1 MEKFEIVKAYN
12 DFEKRIDDLEKVIN
26 PLFLSEKIK
35 KLEQEMLS
43 TSFWNDNDN
52 ASLIINE
59 LNDAKEKINSLNE
72 VKQALAEIRDVLEF
86 DDVELF
92 AEVEE
97 PILKL
102 NNTLEKFEVN
112 LLLNGEY
119 DQNNAIMELHPGA
132 GGTESQ
138 DWALMLYRM
147 YRRFAERKGFT
158 FELLDYQEAL
168 DAGIKSA
175 TFLVKGKN
183 AYGYLKSEHGVHR
196 LVRISPFDSNA
207 RRHTSFA
214 ACSVI
219 PEMDDR
225 IEIKIA
231 DDDIKID
238 TYRVSGAG
246 GQHVNRT
253 DSAIR
258 ITHIPT
264 GIVVTCQNE
273 RSQIQNKARA
283 MSVLKAKLFQLEQKE
298 KEKKLQSI
306 TGSLDDNAFGSQIRS
321 YVLHPYA
328 MVKDHRTLAES
339 SNPASVLD
347 GDLDK
352 FINAY
357 LKYNAEHQKEVRNA
371 K

>member
-26 PLFLSEKIK
+26 PSFLHNKIK
-35 KLEQEMLS
+35 KLEDSMLDPH
-43 TSFWNDNDN
+43 FWDDANT
-52 ASLIINE
+52 ASSIINE
-59 LNDAKEKINSLNE
+59 LNDAKERINNLNE
-72 VKQALAEIRDVLEF
+72 VKRELSEIKDVIEL
-86 DDVELF
+86 DDEELF
-92 AEVEE
+92 METDES
-97 PILKL
+97 INNL
-102 NNTLEKFEVN
+102 NSKLEKFEVD
-112 LLLNGEY
+112 LLLNGPY
-119 DQNNAIMELHPGA
+119 DHNNAIVELHPGA

-147 YRRFAERKGFT
+147 YRRFAERKGFD
-158 FELLDYQEAL
+158 FDLLDYQEAI

-175 TFLVKGKN
+175 TFLIKGKN

-214 ACSVI
+214 ACSVT
-219 PEMDDR
+219 PELDDR

-231 DDDIKID
+231 DEDIKVD
-238 TYRVSGAG
+238 TYRASGAG

-273 RSQIQNKARA
+273 RSQIQNRARA
-283 MSVLKAKLFQLEQKE
+283 MAVLKSKLFQLEQKE
-298 KEKKLQSI
+298 KEKKLHSI
-306 TGSLDDNAFGSQIRS
+306 TGTLDDNAFGSQIRS

-328 MVKDHRTLAES
+328 MVKDHRTLVES
-339 SNPASVLD
+339 NNPINVLD

-357 LKYNAEHQKEVRNA
+357 LKYNVDTKKEV
-371 K
+371 